1 VNDGSGLGRRAAIS
15 ARIAAR
21 IDGLRARAGR
31 RYPRFSRTV
40 IDPLAALAPRVAA
53 DRLGVEAGS
62 MTYGAFLA
70 LPPALLLL
78 VVGASLFLSGT
89 DLRTGVVHVVEAA
102 IPGLEQAVPKGFGL
116 DPGGQLGIGLIG
128 LVGLLWSASGFA
140 ARARI
145 ALAKIFGTR
154 TTGLI
159 AGRFSAGLVGV
170 PVFVGLVAFATFD
183 ALTSRLKVTGIVG
196 AIAHM
201 VINVGVV
208 AASVPLFMVV
218 YWFLAPRGSHSLKE
232 HLPGAIAFAV
242 AWTILGLVGSIYV
255 GQVIARSKALYGTL
269 GAIFG
274 VLAFLYVA
282 MWLFLLGAELSQVM
296 SERRQPIRRPS

>member
-1 VNDGSGLGRRAAIS
+1 MNDGIGPGRRAAIS
-15 ARIAAR
+15 ARIAAG
-21 IDGLRARAGR
+21 IDELRARVAR
-31 RYPRFSRTV
+31 RYPRLSRTV
-40 IDPLAALAPRVAA
+40 IDPVATLVPRVTE

-89 DLRTGVVHVVEAA
+89 ELRTGIVSVVEGV

-128 LVGLLWSASGFA
+128 LVGLVWTASGFA

-145 ALAKIFGTR
+145 ALAKVFGTR

-170 PVFVGLVAFATFD
+170 PVFIGVVVFATFD
-183 ALTSRLKVTGIVG
+183 ALTSGLKVTGIVG
-196 AIAHM
+196 VAASI
-201 VINVGVV
+201 VIDVGVV
-208 AASVPLFMVV
+208 VASVPFFMIV
-218 YWFLAPRGSHSLKE
+218 YWFLAPRRSLRFTE

-242 AWTILGLVGSIYV
+242 AWRVLGLVGSLYV
-255 GQVIARSKALYGTL
+255 GQVIARSTALYGTL

-282 MWLFLLGAELSQVM
+282 MWLFLFCAELSQVM
-296 SERRQPIRRPS
+296 SERRQLPPAS

>member
-1 VNDGSGLGRRAAIS
+1 MSPFRSPLARKRAAI
-15 ARIAAR
+15 RAATASWIER
-21 IDGLRARAGR
+21 LRARVVR

-40 IDPLAALAPRVAA
+40 IDPVAALVPRVTE

-89 DLRTGVVHVVEAA
+89 ELRTGIVNVVEGV

-128 LVGLLWSASGFA
+128 LVGLLWTASGFA

-145 ALAKIFGTR
+145 ALAKVFGTR

-170 PVFVGLVAFATFD
+170 PVFIGVVAFATFD
-183 ALTSRLKVTGIVG
+183 ALTSGLKVTGILG
-196 AIAHM
+196 ATARILIDA
-201 VINVGVV
+201 VV
-208 AASVPLFMVV
+208 TVARVPFFMVV
-218 YWFLAPRGSHSLKE
+218 YWFLAPRRSLRLRE
-232 HLPGAIAFAV
+232 HLPGAIMFAV
-242 AWTILGLVGSIYV
+242 AWTVLGLVGSLYV
-255 GQVIARSKALYGTL
+255 GQVIAQSTALYGTL

-282 MWLFLLGAELSQVM
+282 MWLFLLCAELSQVM
-296 SERRQPIRRPS
+296 SERRSVR

>member
-1 VNDGSGLGRRAAIS
+1 MRASTTSWIE
-15 ARIAAR
+15 RM
-21 IDGLRARAGR
+21 GARAGR
-31 RYPRFSRTV
+31 RYPRLTRTV
-40 IDPLAALAPRVAA
+40 IDPLVALAPRVTE

-89 DLRTGVVHVVEAA
+89 ELRTGVVHVVEGA
-102 IPGLEQAVPKGFGL
+102 IPGLEQAVPKTFRL

-128 LVGLLWSASGFA
+128 LVGLLWSASGVA
-140 ARARI
+140 ARARN

-154 TTGLI
+154 STGLI
-159 AGRFSAGLVGV
+159 VGRFSAGLVGV
-170 PVFVGLVAFATFD
+170 PVFIGVVAFAAFD
-183 ALTSRLKVTGIVG
+183 ALASGLKVTGIVG
-196 AIAHM
+196 TVAHL

-218 YWFLAPRGSHSLKE
+218 YWFLAPRGGLSLKA
-232 HLPGAIAFAV
+232 HLPGAIAFALS
-242 AWTILGLVGSIYV
+242 WTVLGLVGSIYV
-255 GQVIARSKALYGTL
+255 GQVIARSTALYGTL
-269 GAIFG
+269 GAVFG

-282 MWLFLLGAELSQVM
+282 MWLFLVGAELSQVM
-296 SERRQPIRRPS
+296 SERRPAR

>member
-1 VNDGSGLGRRAAIS
+1 MNDGVGPGRRAAIS
-15 ARIAAR
+15 ARIASGIKGRRDRVA
-21 IDGLRARAGR
+21 R
-31 RYPRFSRTV
+31 RYPRLSRTV
-40 IDPLAALAPRVAA
+40 IDPLVALAPRVTE

-89 DLRTGVVHVVEAA
+89 ELRTGVVHVVEGA
-102 IPGLEQAVPKGFGL
+102 IPGLEQAVPKTFRL

-128 LVGLLWSASGFA
+128 LVGLLWSASGVA
-140 ARARI
+140 ARARN

-154 TTGLI
+154 STGLI
-159 AGRFSAGLVGV
+159 VGRFSAGLVGV
-170 PVFVGLVAFATFD
+170 PVFIGVVAFAAFD
-183 ALTSRLKVTGIVG
+183 ALASGLKVTGIVG
-196 AIAHM
+196 TVAHL

-218 YWFLAPRGSHSLKE
+218 YWFLAPRGGLSLKA
-232 HLPGAIAFAV
+232 HLPGAIAFALS
-242 AWTILGLVGSIYV
+242 WTVLGLVGSIYV
-255 GQVIARSKALYGTL
+255 GQVIARSTALYGTL
-269 GAIFG
+269 GAVFG

-296 SERRQPIRRPS
+296 SERRSAR

>member
-1 VNDGSGLGRRAAIS
+1 MNAGSGPGRRAAIS
-15 ARIAAR
+15 ARIATG
-21 IDGLRARAGR
+21 IEGLRDRAAR

-40 IDPLAALAPRVAA
+40 IDPIAALAPRVTE

-78 VVGASLFLSGT
+78 VVGASLFLSSNG
-89 DLRTGVVHVVEAA
+89 LRTEVVNVVEGL

-170 PVFVGLVAFATFD
+170 PVFIGVVAFATFD
-183 ALTSRLKVTGIVG
+183 ALASGLKVTGIVG
-196 AIAHM
+196 AASHL

-208 AASVPLFMVV
+208 VASVPFFMVV
-218 YWFLAPRGSHSLKE
+218 YWFLAPRRSLRFKE
-232 HLPGAIAFAV
+232 HLPGAIAFAL
-242 AWTILGLVGSIYV
+242 AWTVLGQLGSIYV
-255 GQVIARSKALYGTL
+255 GLVIARSTALYGTI
-269 GAIFG
+269 GAVFG

-282 MWLFLLGAELSQVM
+282 MWLFLLCAELSQVM
-296 SERRQPIRRPS
+296 RERRSAP